1 MRCDAGRIH
10 TPRAPLL
17 YYRSNQVG
25 FPTSH
30 IPTSLG
36 ARRAA
41 LQTQTPSTQQQF
53 TVIAQYSTVPNQ
65 KKKRKNSTVL
75 YSIPNFLC
83 HATGTPTQFRNT
95 LENSTTVTTLPLTVL
110 QNRKNTSFPP
120 LPFLCL
126 CRLFFFRA
134 LLCHGC
140 FRVCVSP
147 VPPSLPILRART
159 GRDRKRYPYLLLNK
173 IRWRWTLLC
182 VYLFWPSPQ
191 VSSDVV

>member
-30 IPTSLG
+30 IPTNP
-36 ARRAA
+36 RRAA
-41 LQTQTPSTQQQF
+41 RGLANANA
-53 TVIAQYSTVPNQ
+53 VYAAAVYSNRTVPYPT
-65 KKKRKNSTVL
+65 KKEKNSTVL
-75 YSIPNFLC
+75 YCTVYRIFFATPLARLPNS
-83 HATGTPTQFRNT
+83 
-95 LENSTTVTTLPLTVL
+95 EDDTLPLTVL
-110 QNRKNTSFPP
+110 QNRKNPSFPRRP
-120 LPFLCL
+120 CPCPFFACVVF
-126 CRLFFFRA
+126 FFFRA

-147 VPPSLPILRART
+147 GPPSLPILRART